1 MTALAKYLF
10 GASVLLPAL
19 AVFPACESGAR
30 QEAAQLIEA
39 VDRFRKAEN
48 PGKPAALEALRAVK
62 CSAADVCKARD
73 ACLASAEA
81 TAKAMRLK
89 SEVEQGLVAVEK
101 DAMPRD
107 SDGARALPAKLDEA
121 EALLKE
127 GFSLL
132 PACDDQIMDLKRR
145 HHI

>member
-1 MTALAKYLF
+1 VLA
-10 GASVLLPAL
+10 GIVVLA
-19 AVFPACESGAR
+19 ACSTGAR
-30 QEAAQLIEA
+30 QEAAQVIEA
-39 VDRFRKAEN
+39 VDRFRKADN
-48 PGKPAALEALRAVK
+48 SAKPSAVETLRAVK

-89 SEVEQGLVAVEK
+89 SEVEQDLKAVER

-107 SDGARALPAKLDEA
+107 SSDARALPAKLDEA

-132 PACDDQIMDLKRR
+132 PGCDDQIVDLKRR
-145 HHI
+145 HRL